1 MFVVAEEN
9 AATFVKFIVA
19 QIGRI
24 FYKVLSCNIL
34 QLHLTL
40 SDASQN
46 EYDTHTVNSATKIVA
61 DTHQPPDPTAMKL
74 PSPPDMDLFRNE
86 LPGNQTQQ
94 EYVTFHNKR
103 KAMYASVRAQ
113 SLLTSI

>member
-1 MFVVAEEN
+1 MFVVTEEN

-24 FYKVLSCNIL
+24 FYKRPFVQYPSVTSHTIGGKPERIR
-34 QLHLTL
+34 H
-40 SDASQN
+40 S
-46 EYDTHTVNSATKIVA
+46 HTVNSAAKTVA

-94 EYVTFHNKR
+94 EYITFHNKR
-103 KAMYASVRAQ
+103 KPMYA
-113 SLLTSI
+113 